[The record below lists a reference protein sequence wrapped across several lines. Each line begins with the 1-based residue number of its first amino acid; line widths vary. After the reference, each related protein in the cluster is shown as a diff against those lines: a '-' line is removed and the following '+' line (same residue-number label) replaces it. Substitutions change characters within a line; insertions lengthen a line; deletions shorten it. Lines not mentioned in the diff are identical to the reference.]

1 MIKAINNSFF
11 IGLLKKLELQD
22 NPASLKLVTKSFI
35 VEKAINLFKNLQAKF
50 SEVVQESF
58 LFAYIDHIWLVL
70 ISLMLISL
78 AFCST
83 TVIGILVFSCFMI
96 FILKLLFTKGESHH
110 FSSLDIAVFLY
121 LIITGISVTFS
132 TFFIPSL
139 KGYLKML
146 VFLVCYLTFIN
157 FFKNSPKKLIYLLI
171 LLTITAT
178 AESFVAIFQQIV
190 GVEDLAL
197 WQDKTQI
204 NPEQVMNRV
213 YGTLK
218 PFNPNLLAGYLIPS
232 FAIGVGLSFLMLA
245 KKKIYPF
252 IISAVSSFI
261 ILMALIFTGCRGGFI
276 AIGAMSL
283 SIIALSGHLVF
294 HDLKEQ
300 YHLKKIWL
308 TTVIFSI
315 FSVFLFILNSPSLQ
329 HRIVSMFAFREDSS
343 ISYRMNVY
351 SACITMFTD
360 NWIIGIGPGNTTFR
374 LVYGLYMTPGFHA
387 LGAYSVP
394 LEVAVETGILGF
406 LAFLFLLFNIFIKSA
421 RYIINNHYLQNKIII
436 ATAFTGVVGLMA
448 HGLVDTIWYRPQV
461 NILFWLFV
469 AIIAVVTSKE
479 NFRKNA

>member
-1 MIKAINNSFF
+1 MMKAISNSFF

-22 NPASLKLVTKSFI
+22 SPNTLNLVKKSFI
-35 VEKAINLFKNLQAKF
+35 VEKVINLFKNFQSKF
-50 SEVVQESF
+50 SDVLRGSI
-58 LFAYIDHIWLVL
+58 LFSHIDDIWLVL

-78 AFCST
+78 TFCST

-96 FILKLLFTKGESHH
+96 FLLKLLFTKGETHH
-110 FSSLDIAVFLY
+110 FSSLDIAVFLF
-121 LIITGISVTFS
+121 LIVTGISVTFS
-132 TFFIPSL
+132 TFFLASL

-157 FFKNSPKKLIYLLI
+157 FFKNSSKKLIYLLV
-171 LLTITAT
+171 LLTISAT

-197 WQDKTQI
+197 WQDRTQI

-218 PFNPNLLAGYLIPS
+218 PYNPNLLAGYLIPS
-232 FAIGVGLSFLMLA
+232 FAIALGFSFLMLA

-252 IISAVSSFI
+252 ILSSVSSFI

-276 AIGAMSL
+276 AISAMSL
-283 SIIALSGHLVF
+283 SIFAISGHLIF
-294 HDLKEQ
+294 NDLKEQ
-300 YHLKKIWL
+300 YQLKRIWL

-315 FSVFLFILNSPSLQ
+315 VSVFLFILNSPSLQ

-360 NWIIGIGPGNTTFR
+360 NWVIGIGPGNTTFR
-374 LVYGLYMTPGFHA
+374 LVYGLYMIPGFHA

-406 LAFLFLLFNIFIKSA
+406 IAFLFLLFNIFIKSA
-421 RYIINNHYLQNKIII
+421 KYIINNHNLQNKIII
-436 ATAFTGVVGLMA
+436 ATAFTGIIGLMS

-479 NFRKNA
+479 NFNKNA